1 MSHAPLPTR
10 NADNRD
16 HWPVRPL
23 TRTRRDDGSLY
34 TRESDVE
41 TQVREISRLTDR
53 TRRERLLAPPR
64 AWEDADRL
72 REETVV
78 YFIRE
83 CAAHGDDDTAWK
95 LAEML
100 VERVS
105 AHVQRKLARWRLTL
119 EDAEDC
125 VRDLFAALW
134 DAVFDRSQTAEFWE
148 VRFWVCLDR
157 RLWNLIE
164 KRQAVADTEL
174 SPGDQT
180 EDGGEERDADAL
192 FARMSDTGPTPEAMA
207 ERSEALALLNENER
221 LAVYLVYIEGLPE
234 ESEDPD
240 KPSAAKVLG
249 VTGRSVRN
257 YLRRAKDKLMAW
269 DQGALKV

>member
-1 MSHAPLPTR
+1 M
-10 NADNRD
+10 
-16 HWPVRPL
+16 RPL

-41 TQVREISRLTDR
+41 TQVREISRLTER
-53 TRRERLLAPPR
+53 ARRERLLAPPR

-72 REETVV
+72 REETLV

-83 CAAHGDDDTAWK
+83 CAAHGDDDTAWH

-105 AHVQRKLARWRLTL
+105 AHVQRKLARWRLTP
-119 EDAEDC
+119 EDADDC

-174 SPGDQT
+174 SPGDQAD
-180 EDGGEERDADAL
+180 DGAEERDADAL
-192 FARMSDTGPTPEAMA
+192 FARMADTGPTPEAMA

-234 ESEDPD
+234 ESEDPS

-269 DQGALKV
+269 DQGAMKV

>member
-1 MSHAPLPTR
+1 LPTR
-10 NADNRD
+10 NAENRD
-16 HWPVRPL
+16 HWPIRPL
-23 TRTRRDDGSLY
+23 TRTRRDDGTPY
-34 TRESDVE
+34 TREPDVE
-41 TQVREISRLTDR
+41 AQVRELSRQTDR
-53 TRRERLLAPPR
+53 ARRERLLAPAR
-64 AWEDADRL
+64 AWEDAGRL
-72 REETVV
+72 REETLV
-78 YFIRE
+78 YFTRE

-100 VERVS
+100 VERV
-105 AHVQRKLARWRLTL
+105 APHVQRKLARWRLTP
-119 EDAEDC
+119 EDVDDC

-134 DAVFDRSQTAEFWE
+134 DALFDRSQTAEFWE

-164 KRQAVADTEL
+164 KRQAVADTEI

-180 EDGGEERDADAL
+180 EDGVEERDTEAL
-192 FARMSDTGPTPEAMA
+192 FARIADTGPSPDSMA
-207 ERSEALALLNENER
+207 ERAEALALLNENER
-221 LAVYLVYIEGLPE
+221 LAVYLVFIEGLPE

-269 DQGALKV
+269 EQGAMSV

>member
-1 MSHAPLPTR
+1 
-10 NADNRD
+10 
-16 HWPVRPL
+16 
-23 TRTRRDDGSLY
+23 
-34 TRESDVE
+34 
-41 TQVREISRLTDR
+41 VREISRLTDR

-64 AWEDADRL
+64 AWEDTDRL
-72 REETVV
+72 REETLV

-83 CAAHGDDDTAWK
+83 CAAHGDDDTAWR

-105 AHVQRKLARWRLTL
+105 AHVQRKLARWRLTP
-119 EDAEDC
+119 EDADDC

-180 EDGGEERDADAL
+180 DDGAEERDADAL
-192 FARMSDTGPTPEAMA
+192 FARMADTGPSPEAMA

-269 DQGALKV
+269 DQGAMKV

>member
-1 MSHAPLPTR
+1 
-10 NADNRD
+10 
-16 HWPVRPL
+16 VRPL

-41 TQVREISRLTDR
+41 TQVREISRLTER
-53 TRRERLLAPPR
+53 ARRERLLAPAR

-83 CAAHGDDDTAWK
+83 CAAHGDDETAWK

-105 AHVQRKLARWRLTL
+105 AHVQRKLARWRLTP
-119 EDAEDC
+119 EDADDC

-180 EDGGEERDADAL
+180 DDGVEERDADAL
-192 FARMSDTGPTPEAMA
+192 FARMADTGPSPEAMA
-207 ERSEALALLNENER
+207 ERAEALALLNENER

-234 ESEDPD
+234 ESEDPA

-257 YLRRAKDKLMAW
+257 YLRRAKDKLMTW
-269 DQGALKV
+269 EQGALKL